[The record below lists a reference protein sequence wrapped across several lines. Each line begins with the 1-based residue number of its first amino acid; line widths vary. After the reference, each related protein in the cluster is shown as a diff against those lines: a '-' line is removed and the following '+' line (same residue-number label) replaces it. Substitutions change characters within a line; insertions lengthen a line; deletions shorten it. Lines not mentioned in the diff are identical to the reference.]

1 VEETENDYQDP
12 SELRDKWNILKD
24 FQVVHC
30 KVSV

>member
-24 FQVVHC
+24 FQVVILH
-30 KVSV
+30 V